1 MAFQAG
7 GKGRLRGDADVGIAR
22 GDGGGDRRAL
32 AVLEIEVDRGIGRE
46 EIRKQPGQ
54 VLRQG
59 RGVGQH
65 AHAAFQPTRIGRK
78 LAAHGVDLLQHDA
91 GMVEQAAP
99 GIGQPHA
106 APAALQQR
114 HVEHLLHAADACA
127 GRRQCKVRALGAVR
141 DAAGLGDVAE
151 QAEIGEVEAHG
162 QAYVRTEGRVHI
174 LRIVLTPSAANRP
187 PWLCPTLILVCLVF
201 VLAGFTKGI
210 IGLGLPT
217 IAMGLLAVVLPPA
230 EAAALLILPSLV
242 TNVWQM
248 LDGPH
253 LGRLLRRL
261 WPLNAGVC
269 LGTWLGAALLAGI
282 GGRHGG
288 LALGLALIA
297 YAISGLA
304 ALRLVVPRTAEPV
317 LGPITGALTGGITA
331 ATGVFVIPAVPYL
344 QAIGLHKDELVQAL
358 GLSFTVS
365 TLALA
370 VALAGVDAFAP
381 GLVLPSLLAVVVS
394 LAGMRLGQ
402 AVRARLR
409 PQAFR
414 LCFFFGLLVLGAYLA
429 LRGLG

>member
-1 MAFQAG
+1 MA
-7 GKGRLRGDADVGIAR
+7 L
-22 GDGGGDRRAL
+22 
-32 AVLEIEVDRGIGRE
+32 
-46 EIRKQPGQ
+46 
-54 VLRQG
+54 
-59 RGVGQH
+59 
-65 AHAAFQPTRIGRK
+65 
-78 LAAHGVDLLQHDA
+78 
-91 GMVEQAAP
+91 
-99 GIGQPHA
+99 
-106 APAALQQR
+106 
-114 HVEHLLHAADACA
+114 
-127 GRRQCKVRALGAVR
+127 
-141 DAAGLGDVAE
+141 
-151 QAEIGEVEAHG
+151 
-162 QAYVRTEGRVHI
+162 
-174 LRIVLTPSAANRP
+174 
-187 PWLCPTLILVCLVF
+187 PTLILVCLVF

-217 IAMGLLAVVLPPA
+217 IAIGLLAVVLPPA
-230 EAAALLILPSLV
+230 DAAALLILPSLI

-248 LDGPH
+248 LDGPY

-269 LGTWLGAALLAGI
+269 LGTWLGATVLAGI

-344 QAIGLHKDELVQAL
+344 QAIGLHKDELEQAL

-370 VALAGVDAFAP
+370 AALAGVDAFTAD
-381 GLVLPSLLAVVVS
+381 LVLPSLLAVVVS

-414 LCFFFGLLVLGAYLA
+414 LCFFVGLLALGAYLA
-429 LRGLG
+429 LHGLG

>member
-1 MAFQAG
+1 
-7 GKGRLRGDADVGIAR
+7 
-22 GDGGGDRRAL
+22 
-32 AVLEIEVDRGIGRE
+32 
-46 EIRKQPGQ
+46 
-54 VLRQG
+54 
-59 RGVGQH
+59 
-65 AHAAFQPTRIGRK
+65 
-78 LAAHGVDLLQHDA
+78 
-91 GMVEQAAP
+91 
-99 GIGQPHA
+99 
-106 APAALQQR
+106 
-114 HVEHLLHAADACA
+114 
-127 GRRQCKVRALGAVR
+127 
-141 DAAGLGDVAE
+141 
-151 QAEIGEVEAHG
+151 
-162 QAYVRTEGRVHI
+162 
-174 LRIVLTPSAANRP
+174 
-187 PWLCPTLILVCLVF
+187 
-201 VLAGFTKGI
+201 GI

-230 EAAALLILPSLV
+230 DAAALLILPSLV

-248 LDGPH
+248 LDGPY

-269 LGTWLGAALLAGI
+269 LGTWLGAAVLAGI

-297 YAISGLA
+297 YAASGLA

-370 VALAGVDAFAP
+370 AALAGVDAFAP
-381 GLVLPSLLAVVVS
+381 DLVLPSLLAVVVA

-414 LCFFFGLLVLGAYLA
+414 LCFFARLLALGAYLA